1 MLTIYISLLQP
12 NVKDTNMS
20 RQKYYLKY
28 LYLLTVCYLTISLF
42 SSCESSKNKKEIDV
56 SKIDVQ
62 LKSHRF
68 DKDLFACDTNH
79 LKESIN
85 VLGNKYP
92 DFANVYF
99 KEITGFD
106 RNNDNLVFLN
116 SVRHFITYKDYKNLY
131 DTVQIVFPNTNEM
144 DASLSQLFKHVKYY
158 FPNEKL
164 GDVYYFIS
172 GLNSWS
178 AVTVDTALG
187 IGLDMHLGK
196 DYPYYASVQ
205 LPEYQI
211 EHCEKEYIPINA
223 SKVIY
228 ENIFPFEPDGKNL
241 LELMLMKGKQQLFME
256 YTLPTTND
264 ELLMGYTTKQLE
276 WCKDN
281 EAMIWNYFSAQK
293 LLYSTNWQDVMRYVN
308 EGPNST
314 GMPLESPGNIGTWI
328 GWQIIRKYM
337 DEHPEKTM
345 VDILKSSIDAQ
356 TLLRDS
362 GYRPRS

>member
-1 MLTIYISLLQP
+1 MRKLFIVASIA
-12 NVKDTNMS
+12 
-20 RQKYYLKY
+20 
-28 LYLLTVCYLTISLF
+28 SLF
-42 SSCESSKNKKEIDV
+42 LFSCDADKAPDV
-56 SKIDVQ
+56 SHIKIDLVTE
-62 LKSHRF
+62 RF
-68 DKDLFACDTNH
+68 DKKLFDTTTTSLTSYLQQLQSTDPAFTN
-79 LKESIN
+79 IFIYQ
-85 VLGNKYP
+85 VLGADPKWPADTTAAYVNLFVNSYRSVYADAQKIFN
-92 DFANVYF
+92 DF
-99 KEITGFD
+99 
-106 RNNDNLVFLN
+106 
-116 SVRHFITYKDYKNLY
+116 STYEKDIEKTMQY
-131 DTVQIVFPNTNEM
+131 
-144 DASLSQLFKHVKYY
+144 VKYY

-256 YTLPTTND
+256 YTLPTTNE

-314 GMPLESPGNIGTWI
+314 GMPPESPGNIGTWI

-337 DEHPEKTM
+337 NEHPEKTM
-345 VDILKSSIDAQ
+345 VDILKSSMF
-356 TLLRDS
+356 
-362 GYRPRS
+362 